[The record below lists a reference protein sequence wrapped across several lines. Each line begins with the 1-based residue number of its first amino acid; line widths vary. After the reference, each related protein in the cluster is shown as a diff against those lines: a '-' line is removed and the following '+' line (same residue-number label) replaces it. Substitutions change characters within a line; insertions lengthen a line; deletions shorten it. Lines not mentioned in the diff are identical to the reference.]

1 MLEKI
6 QARYE
11 RYAEEFQLLEQNR
24 RAGAGAFGLSGGPRD
39 YPCHEQFA
47 KDMERLLKEA
57 SNASPEEASG
67 ILDYV
72 WFAPQAR
79 GARQDSVY
87 WMQIAVH
94 GMTEELAGR
103 LSISDAYRL
112 LERYEAA
119 YPRHNRLPVQKKVIA
134 ALKRRAKSR

>member
-67 ILDYV
+67 ILD
-72 WFAPQAR
+72 
-79 GARQDSVY
+79 
-87 WMQIAVH
+87 
-94 GMTEELAGR
+94 
-103 LSISDAYRL
+103 
-112 LERYEAA
+112 
-119 YPRHNRLPVQKKVIA
+119 
-134 ALKRRAKSR
+134 